1 MKRRLHKNYPAHF
14 RKGQIMTTN
23 DILELVR
30 AGYSKSEIE
39 AMNGDTEKTDSEPK
53 AEQENNETIITEVK
67 KIEPKYSEVK
77 PFTEDDKKDFKELAD
92 LVKNLT
98 DTVKAM
104 QADNAKK
111 VSGEPPKTETADSA
125 IRSFFGEIP
134 KK

>member
-1 MKRRLHKNYPAHF
+1 
-14 RKGQIMTTN
+14 MTTN

-39 AMNGDTEKTDSEPK
+39 AMNGDAEKTDSEPK
-53 AEQENNETIITEVK
+53 AEQEEIKTEQETKPTESGK
-67 KIEPKYSEVK
+67 SEVAQL
-77 PFTEDDKKDFKELAD
+77 TE

-98 DTVKAM
+98 ETVKAM

>member
-1 MKRRLHKNYPAHF
+1 
-14 RKGQIMTTN
+14 MTTN

>member
-1 MKRRLHKNYPAHF
+1 
-14 RKGQIMTTN
+14 MTTN

-39 AMNGDTEKTDSEPK
+39 AMNGDSEKTDSEPK
-53 AEQENNETIITEVK
+53 AEQEEIKTEQ
-67 KIEPKYSEVK
+67 EVK
-77 PFTEDDKKDFKELAD
+77 PSENGKSEVTQLTE

-98 DTVKAM
+98 ETVKAM

-111 VSGEPPKTETADSA
+111 VSGEQPKTETADSA

>member
-1 MKRRLHKNYPAHF
+1 
-14 RKGQIMTTN
+14 MTTN

-39 AMNGDTEKTDSEPK
+39 AMNSESAKADSEPK
-53 AEQENNETIITEVK
+53 AEQEQKQEQEQEQK
-67 KIEPKYSEVK
+67 
-77 PFTEDDKKDFKELAD
+77 TEDVNSGYKELTE

-98 DTVKAM
+98 ETVKAM

-111 VSGEPPKTETADSA
+111 VSGELPKTETADSA

>member
-1 MKRRLHKNYPAHF
+1 MN
-14 RKGQIMTTN
+14 TN

-39 AMNGDTEKTDSEPK
+39 AMNGETEKTDSEPK
-53 AEQENNETIITEVK
+53 AEQEEIKTEQ
-67 KIEPKYSEVK
+67 EVK
-77 PFTEDDKKDFKELAD
+77 PSENGKSEVAQLTE

-98 DTVKAM
+98 ETVKAM

-125 IRSFFGEIP
+125 IRSFFGEVP